1 MKLNAV
7 LVVFVLAV
15 ACGQAAAAS
24 PSFTAATAQHAVV
37 AMSSG
42 MSATDLQMANLEAY
56 ATNAL
61 QAMHSG
67 AQIVAFPE
75 FGLFESDFNSKCS
88 KPSDMAPYCEPVPLP
103 NDPRG
108 VPCDNPS
115 AYADSP
121 VVVATSCMAKNASII
136 VAVNMCQFAAGGS
149 PSDDKYYNTELV
161 VSESG
166 AVLAVYRKSHVW
178 YTKCFD
184 EPATPDLVTFN
195 ASFGVEF
202 GLFTCYDILFSTPG
216 PALQK
221 QGVRHFITS
230 AAIPIVGSTADK
242 FWSWKYGSAL
252 IASDLQMGQS
262 GVFVKGSMLTSKM
275 PSSGDAVKLASVPK
289 SI

>member
-1 MKLNAV
+1 
-7 LVVFVLAV
+7 
-15 ACGQAAAAS
+15 
-24 PSFTAATAQHAVV
+24 
-37 AMSSG
+37 
-42 MSATDLQMANLEAY
+42 MSATDLQMANLKAY

-166 AVLAVYRKSHVW
+166 AVRSSPCALPRAVTLKDVVRRRCWLCTASRMCGTRSALTNQQPPTLLHSTLALGLSLACSRAWVSRAVG
-178 YTKCFD
+178 
-184 EPATPDLVTFN
+184 TPT
-195 ASFGVEF
+195 
-202 GLFTCYDILFSTPG
+202 
-216 PALQK
+216 PALTMHQLSLQLLRHPVLHPRPRAPK
-221 QGVRHFITS
+221 ARRPPLHHKCSHSDRWLHGGQVLVVEVRLRTHRQRPANGPKRCVRQGLNAH
-230 AAIPIVGSTADK
+230 
-242 FWSWKYGSAL
+242 
-252 IASDLQMGQS
+252 LQ
-262 GVFVKGSMLTSKM
+262 
-275 PSSGDAVKLASVPK
+275 DAELW
-289 SI
+289 